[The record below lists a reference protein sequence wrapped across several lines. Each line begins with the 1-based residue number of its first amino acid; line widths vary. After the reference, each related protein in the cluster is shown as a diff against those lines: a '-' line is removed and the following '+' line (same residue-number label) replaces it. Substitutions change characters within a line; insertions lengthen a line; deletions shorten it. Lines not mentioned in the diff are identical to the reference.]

1 MGRLFRQPK
10 IRHLM
15 SSPPPTPPQKKRG
28 EKGGKLKDKRL
39 DTESYCRPRHKAGQ
53 EKLVYRLIVNSSP
66 PRKSL
71 VEGERFVRD
80 EGDPE
85 LLRVV

>member
-15 SSPPPTPPQKKRG
+15 SSPPPTPAPPQKKG
-28 EKGGKLKDKRL
+28 GGGGKGGKLKDKRL

-53 EKLVYRLIVNSSP
+53 
-66 PRKSL
+66 RKIG
-71 VEGERFVRD
+71 V
-80 EGDPE
+80 
-85 LLRVV
+85 